1 MNASTYVSGMLFIA
15 IVTLLGTYG
24 GAWLAMAI
32 ETWGR

>member
-1 MNASTYVSGMLFIA
+1 MSAPAYVSGMLFIA
-15 IVTLLGTYG
+15 IVALLGAYG